1 MEPSDGLLLAA
12 YNGDL
17 DTLQAKVS
25 DGHDI
30 NTIDQVCMFA
40 SDQPRHVPQSPC
52 ALHAGWPQ
60 RAALRITSRA
70 LGRG

>member
-30 NTIDQVCMFA
+30 NTIDQVCMLA
-40 SDQPRHVPQSPC
+40 SD
-52 ALHAGWPQ
+52 
-60 RAALRITSRA
+60 
-70 LGRG
+70 